1 MSLAALGATDIGIKT
16 FDRPHEPGETGETPV
31 IAPAPV
37 HHVQCQPLDDDSLL
51 HEVSVHV
58 YASGP
63 NMGEPS
69 VGTRNRAWGRQQMCD
84 TSLVNVLNCV
94 SPVSWPG
101 LLM

>member
-16 FDRPHEPGETGETPV
+16 FDRPHEPGETPV

-37 HHVQCQPLDDDSLL
+37 HHVQCQPLDDDGLL

-63 NMGEPS
+63 YMGEPS
-69 VGTRNRAWGRQQMCD
+69 VGTGEQ
-84 TSLVNVLNCV
+84 
-94 SPVSWPG
+94 G
-101 LLM
+101 LGQTTDV